1 MLREVGV
8 DLPWTGGV
16 RIGKRVARNR
26 LTTKPH
32 VVHPLGLR
40 TQVDFDVA
48 QGLPVGQLRKRH
60 SKELIQAREVFDLVI
75 APVPGNTS
83 AKGAH
88 GQIGHELRKN
98 ELALMHTGP
107 SRCSAKGHKSD
118 AQRSNRDQTEM
129 PENHCE
135 SLTYEALM

>member
-1 MLREVGV
+1 
-8 DLPWTGGV
+8 
-16 RIGKRVARNR
+16 
-26 LTTKPH
+26 
-32 VVHPLGLR
+32 
-40 TQVDFDVA
+40 
-48 QGLPVGQLRKRH
+48 LRKRH
-60 SKELIQAREVFDLVI
+60 SKELIQALEVFDLVI

-118 AQRSNRDQTEM
+118 AQRSNRDQTGIA
-129 PENHCE
+129 NLASK